1 MTHALGRAVAALALA
16 LLTTGGPV
24 ALGDDKKEPAPKAPD
39 WSNYT
44 FVADVTGEVVRADD
58 KKVVLRVTWYEAPQP
73 KGGNNNNRRPNLG
86 GNNRNFRNPFAQ
98 NMNRPNQQKGQQLK
112 EKHEDYE
119 LEYVEQS
126 LVRTKALPPKID
138 DKGKKVA
145 YTQKELEEFRAPL
158 GVPAYAASR
167 SDVTPATYLEVYLVR
182 EKAIP
187 AAKAT
192 EDDLRIKYAFILG
205 KDPNPPKDIGGPEK
219 KKKN

>member
-1 MTHALGRAVAALALA
+1 MSHALGRVAAALLLALGTGA
-16 LLTTGGPV
+16 LPG
-24 ALGDDKKEPAPKAPD
+24 AFGDDKKDPLPKAPD
-39 WSNYT
+39 WSDYV
-44 FVADVTGEVVRADD
+44 FIADVTGEVVRADD
-58 KKVVLRVTWYEAPQP
+58 KKVILRVTWYEAPQP

-98 NMNRPNQQKGQQLK
+98 NMNRPKQANGQLK

-119 LEYVEQS
+119 LEYVPES
-126 LVRTKALPPKID
+126 LVRTKALPPKFD
-138 DKGKKVA
+138 DKGKKVP
-145 YTQKELEEFRAPL
+145 YTQKELEDARLPL